1 MSTIATGMPDYGVAP
16 ARRSVLME
24 TANTLADA
32 RRPKTSI
39 PDLPEPSRPTSE
51 AEAYVIQD
59 EIAVAFGDV
68 GGWKIGAASAQATPL
83 FAPMPAIWTAASGT
97 EFRALSYRAVEAEVA
112 FFLGNDLPPRQTP
125 YTPAEVYAAVAS
137 CHPAIEILDSAFE
150 DPTVVDRL
158 SGIADLQL
166 HGGFAYGPAFA
177 NWRDIDF
184 TREKVTLLVDGV
196 VRLERT
202 GSNTAG
208 DLLRLLPWLAN
219 QGASRT
225 GGLRAGQWITTGS
238 WTGSLVVEVRASVQ
252 AGFATLGNASVRFA
266 PEQNLEKG
274 LPGTTRRFD

>member
-1 MSTIATGMPDYGVAP
+1 MNPIASGNPDTSVA
-16 ARRSVLME
+16 ASRRSTLMD

-32 RRPKTSI
+32 RRTKTTIAS
-39 PDLPEPSRPTSE
+39 LPESLRPTTE
-51 AEAYVIQD
+51 LEAYIVQD
-59 EIAVAFGDV
+59 EIALAFGDV
-68 GGWKIGAASAQATPL
+68 GGWKIGASSADATPL
-83 FAPMPAIWTAASGT
+83 YAPMPTIWTSVSGA
-97 EFRALSYRAVEAEVA
+97 EFRAVSYRAVEAEVA
-112 FFLGNDLPPRQTP
+112 FLLGQDLPPRASA
-125 YTPAEVYAAVAS
+125 YTTEEVYAAVAS

-150 DPTVVDRL
+150 DPTAVDRL

-177 NWRDIDF
+177 GWQQLDF
-184 TREKVTLLVDGV
+184 TRESVTLLIDGI

-219 QGASRT
+219 EGAQRT

-238 WTGSLVVEVRASVQ
+238 WTGSLRAEARSSVEAT
-252 AGFATLGNASVRFA
+252 FANLGHAAVRFA

-274 LPGTTRRFD
+274 LPGNTRRFS